1 MTSMHADTDTHNANI
16 LMLARSVNQS
26 GERRVSLL
34 KFNTM
39 VRYGVLKLS
48 RNCHTN
54 LRADMTAQA

>member
-1 MTSMHADTDTHNANI
+1 
-16 LMLARSVNQS
+16 MLAHSVSQS
-26 GERRVSLL
+26 GECTVRLL

-54 LRADMTAQA
+54 LRADMTVQA